1 MQWKH
6 RGRFGDA
13 VQGCGCL
20 SMLLLLLLLLLGVDD
35 LVAGNSNSGPGSS
48 FRNCGN
54 QLPHCKVAV
63 VYTLDFPSSPHVIT
77 LVVLPAF
84 PCSCSRIATL
94 EQIAHL
100 PACLSISSLS
110 AGSGLATA
118 LTSSQPKAHVKSAL
132 LVMAW
137 VSHLT

>member
-13 VQGCGCL
+13 VQGGCCL
-20 SMLLLLLLLLLGVDD
+20 SMLLLLGVDD

-110 AGSGLATA
+110 AGSGLCNGSHLA
-118 LTSSQPKAHVKSAL
+118 SQPKAHVRPAGDGMGLSL
-132 LVMAW
+132 NVI
-137 VSHLT
+137 VST